1 MNHFT
6 RKDIDEMEKIFR
18 INLINSVSGIKPGN
32 LIGTQ
37 TNEENLNLAIFSSVL
52 HLGSNPPYL
61 GFICRPNEK
70 VKRDTYDNILSTGY
84 YTINHI
90 QESFVENAHFTSA
103 KFEPHV
109 SEFERCSLTPEF
121 KEEFPAPFVM
131 ESKIKLGLKFVEEIP
146 IKINGTKMIIGEIV
160 HLFVDKEIV
169 DDKGN
174 IRLDLVS
181 NIGIAGLNSYYKIS
195 KIKEYPY
202 ARPYELPTF
211 S

>member
-37 TNEENLNLAIFSSVL
+37 TNEGNLNLAIFSSVL

-109 SEFERCSLTPEF
+109 SEFERCCLTPEF